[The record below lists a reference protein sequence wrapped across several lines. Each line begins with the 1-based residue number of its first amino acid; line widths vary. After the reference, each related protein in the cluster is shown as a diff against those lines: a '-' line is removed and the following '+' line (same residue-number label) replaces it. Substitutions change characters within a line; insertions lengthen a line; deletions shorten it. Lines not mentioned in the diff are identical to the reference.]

1 MKDLNLKKRIVT
13 ICMLVGFY
21 SFCFAQSNA
30 TWAKFD
36 WLMGEWVGEGTG
48 QPGQGSGSFTFSFDL
63 DKKIL
68 VRKAHTSFPKT
79 ENKQATVHDDLMII
93 YPDVTG
99 NPSKAIYFDNEG
111 HTIEYTVVCADKSIT
126 FTSNKIPNVP
136 VFRLT
141 YLLLDNQ
148 LINTKFEISR
158 DGENFMTYIEGKSKK
173 AN

>member
-1 MKDLNLKKRIVT
+1 MKDLNLKKRIIT

-21 SFCFAQSNA
+21 SLCFGQSGT

-36 WLMGEWVGEGTG
+36 WLMGEWVGDGSG

-79 ENKQATVHDDLMII
+79 ENRQATVHDDLMIV
-93 YPDVTG
+93 YPDYSESPV
-99 NPSKAIYFDNEG
+99 KAIYFDNEG
-111 HTIEYTVVCADKSIT
+111 HTIEYTVICADKSII

-141 YLLLDNQ
+141 YSLLDKQ
-148 LINTKFEISR
+148 LINTKFEMSR
-158 DGENFMTYIEGKSKK
+158 DGESFSTYIEGKSKK
-173 AN
+173 VN